1 MALCELGPSGRC
13 EVSERVGG
21 ERLFLSVPCDWP
33 ELSEDEK
40 IAWAMSV
47 NERLLA
53 RGSLTPAGQ

>member
-1 MALCELGPSGRC
+1 M
-13 EVSERVGG
+13 SERVGG